1 MPDGSPP
8 PQEPTREPAREH
20 RPVQEQDPA
29 PALSPAQAD
38 RLGRQLDAWR
48 RQLVALDRRQRQ
60 LYFKHTRSASLELAE
75 PAPDELAELLA
86 GRPVRLYTLD
96 SDPVPATSP
105 DPVPAAAPDPLV
117 TAAPVADLATAPV
130 TDPADLPLAVDGPD
144 RPPVAPAPAPAAA
157 APTAA
162 AAAPTAPAPTAA
174 APTAAAPTGAERAL
188 DSAADRYGRA
198 VDPGIR
204 VAGKRPAELENSL
217 RRLDVVTRQLY
228 ADRGLWTLYAGLLML
243 QWIDPD
249 DSATVVSPVVLV
261 PVELTRPARDRPY
274 VLRPTDDDPVL
285 NPTLA
290 LKLGELGVAVP
301 DFDADEIDLP
311 GLRSAIGAAI
321 ADRPGWTVLDRA
333 VLTTFSFHKEAMYR
347 DLTDN
352 ASRILAHAQVQLL
365 GLGPDAPL
373 AEQLAFDPP
382 DPASLDRS
390 YPAEDLASIL
400 DADSSQRACIVS
412 ARDGR
417 SFVMDGPPGTGKS
430 QTIANIIVELMTAGK
445 TVLFV
450 SEKAAALD
458 VVRDRLAQADL
469 GSFLFELHSQ
479 AATRK
484 RVVDDL
490 HTTLQQQV
498 VTKALFS
505 DTDRRLLV
513 AMREQL
519 TGYAVALNEVREPL
533 GRSVFEVLGQLGRLP
548 DVAGSLPPSD
558 FWAQLDGQTIRRI
571 ADHAGTLSRNW
582 RPALDGDGFGWR
594 DLAEIEHSEYSIQQL
609 VAAAVDAA
617 GSADGVALIGAAV
630 DDDTGL
636 PQPMSLA
643 ALQARVRLL
652 QLAERRPAAPADPPD
667 EWLVTDDLAP
677 VTDLLAARKSA
688 VGQLLAARAEA
699 SSIVGSRAAEIDPG
713 DLDALAGLTTLTW
726 APGEG
731 SSTAAMPDLLA
742 FLDAAPDRL
751 GAVAADAA
759 HLGRLLG
766 LPGTGLSLGRA
777 RTYAE
782 LALLAENPARPQA
795 GWLNP
800 ARQPAV
806 AEAIAVL
813 GPLVDQVRQR
823 REALRE
829 VFTDGALTLDLA
841 ALSARFTHDHRGFG
855 RFSGQ
860 ARADRRALREVTVR
874 GKVDRRLRE
883 RLPDAA
889 AWQAAVRELQAREPQ
904 FAPPLEAGY
913 RGVDTD
919 FARLSAALE
928 IARRA
933 TALAGATVDPARL
946 SGQLADGAVPDPGLT
961 PVARRL
967 AEQITGWIRATT
979 GHLDPSAIRQIEHLT
994 LDDTGRWCAGRAADL
1009 RAPITAALRVAALS
1023 GRPLTLAQAR
1033 SATAAARRLA
1043 DSTAALDATHA
1054 ADAAALGPAYAGA
1067 ATDWASLDAAL
1078 EWARRV
1084 RDVAGGPMSPVT
1096 AGRLSSLTLEAGLL
1110 LTAIQDWLLS
1120 RDRVLA
1126 AFTADR
1132 ARELTD
1138 ELDVDLR
1145 ESAQALREMAES
1157 APGDVAQWCAF
1168 ATERAALADLHL
1180 AGAVDATAAAGLPP
1194 DQVAGAIEAAAL
1206 RAWLDTTIERDD
1218 RLHRYQAAERDALVA
1233 QFRDLDRR
1241 VVAQANTLVAA
1252 SCGERRPRSLTGRPA
1267 QVITREANKN
1277 SRHTPNR
1284 QLLAEVGSLVTEL
1297 KPCFM
1302 MSPLTVSTF
1311 LSPDL
1316 RFDAV
1321 IFDEASQVVPAD
1333 AVNCIYRGRQLIV
1346 AGDQKQLPPTDF
1358 FARADDPEFDQVD
1371 GQDGDADGGALDT
1384 FQSVLD
1390 LCKAAGGLTSLPL
1403 TWHYRSRHED
1413 LITYSNYRFY
1423 DGTLRTFPSAVFD
1436 SADLGVEHYQ
1446 VDGRYRRG
1454 GARDNPVE
1462 AGKVAELVAHHVRT
1476 RPGLSLGVVTFST
1489 AQEDAVRAA
1498 LEASGDPDV
1507 VDLLDHRD
1515 RLDGF
1520 FVKSLENVQGDERDV
1535 IIFSVGY
1542 GPDEN
1547 GAFSMN
1553 FGPLNREGGW
1563 RRLNVAITRARRR
1576 VEIVSSFAPARIT
1589 GVTSAGPLHL
1599 RGYLDFA
1606 ARGSAALVHDTPSGP
1621 ADPGGEFEDQV
1632 ARVVRSWGYPVH
1644 ARVGAAGYRID
1655 LAVRH
1660 PDRPG
1665 EYLLGIEC
1673 DGAAYRSAATA
1684 RDRDRLRHQV
1694 LNGLGWRIHRIWA
1707 ISWRR
1712 DRPAQEARLRAAL
1725 DQAIAAA
1732 DRAPNDP
1739 ASTGNPGDPGSPDGG
1754 TGTAPRAE
1762 IRFDELDPA
1771 AVPAWARPY
1780 PTIPAGAGSGPG
1792 SGASAHDPRSPEAR
1806 PALRRFFESVLA
1818 VEAPVHETVLFTRL
1832 RESWGISRMGAQIR
1846 TNAEHVLTRS
1856 RIDGRPVT
1864 RDAAGFFRVEGQE
1877 LTTVRVPAGGDGARS
1892 VLAIPPEEIDLAVVG
1907 TVRDAIVIE
1916 EEQLIVAVARLFGWQ
1931 RSGPDIQ
1938 NALAAAVSRMTRQ
1951 GRIRR
1956 NERRELRLGS

>member
-1 MPDGSPP
+1 MPDGPPP
-8 PQEPTREPAREH
+8 PQEPTRDHAPG
-20 RPVQEQDPA
+20 PDPDPERA
-29 PALSPAQAD
+29 AGPALNRAQAD

-60 LYFKHTRSASLELAE
+60 LYFKHTRTASLELAE
-75 PAPDELAELLA
+75 PTPAGVAELLA

-96 SDPVPATSP
+96 P
-105 DPVPAAAPDPLV
+105 DPAPGAAAAPAGGP
-117 TAAPVADLATAPV
+117 TPGAAPAAGAAPGPDPV
-130 TDPADLPLAVDGPD
+130 TDPPGLPLAVDGPEI
-144 RPPVAPAPAPAAA
+144 PGPAADRGTEDPPPA
-157 APTAA
+157 DRAIDGATA
-162 AAAPTAPAPTAA
+162 
-174 APTAAAPTGAERAL
+174 RATE
-188 DSAADRYGRA
+188 SAADRYGRA
-198 VDPGIR
+198 VDPGVR

-249 DSATVVSPVVLV
+249 DRATVVSPVVLV
-261 PVELTRPARDRPY
+261 PVELTRPSRDRPY

-290 LKLGELGVAVP
+290 LKLGELGVRLP
-301 DFDADEIDLP
+301 PFDADEIDLP
-311 GLRSAIGAAI
+311 GLAAAVGAAI
-321 ADRPGWTVLDRA
+321 ADRPGWSVLDRS

-352 ASRILAHAQVQLL
+352 AERILGHAQVQLL
-365 GLGPDAPL
+365 GLGPDAPQ
-373 AEQLAFDPP
+373 APHLAFDPP
-382 DPASLDRS
+382 DPATLDRDH
-390 YPAEDLASIL
+390 PAENLASIL

-412 ARDGR
+412 ARAGR

-458 VVRDRLAQADL
+458 VVRDRLARADL

-498 VTKALFS
+498 VTRALFT

-513 AMREQL
+513 AMRNQL
-519 TGYAVALNEVREPL
+519 TGYAVALNETREPL
-533 GRSVFEVLGQLGRLP
+533 GRSIFDVLGELGRRP
-548 DVAGSLPPSD
+548 DAAGSLPPSD
-558 FWAQLDGQTIRRI
+558 FWAALDGQTLQRI

-582 RPALDGDGFGWR
+582 RPALDGEGFGWR
-594 DLAEIEHSEYSIQQL
+594 ELADIGHTDYSIRQL
-609 VAAAVDAA
+609 VAAVADAA
-617 GSADGVALIGAAV
+617 GSADGVVLIGAAV

-636 PQPMSLA
+636 AQPMSLA

-667 EWLVTDDLAP
+667 EWLIADDLTA
-677 VTDLLAARKSA
+677 VTGLLAARKAA
-688 VGQLLAARAEA
+688 VGQLLAARAEVA
-699 SSIVGSRAAEIDPG
+699 GIVGPRAAEVDPA
-713 DLDALAGLTTLTW
+713 DLPPLAGLTSLTW

-731 SSTAAMPDLLA
+731 SSTAGLPDLLT
-742 FLDAAPDRL
+742 FLDAAGDRL
-751 GAVAADAA
+751 AAIVADAA
-759 HLGRLLG
+759 HLGGRLG

-782 LALLAENPARPQA
+782 LALLAESPNRPQP

-813 GPLVDQVRQR
+813 GPLVEQVRQR
-823 REALRE
+823 RASLRE
-829 VFTDGALTLDLA
+829 VFIDQALTLDLA
-841 ALSARFTHDHRGFG
+841 ALAARFTHDHRGFG
-855 RFSGQ
+855 RFSGA

-874 GKVDRRLRE
+874 GKVDRRLLE
-883 RLPDAA
+883 RLPDAV
-889 AWQAAVRELQAREPQ
+889 AWQAAVRDLQAREPQ

-919 FARLSAALE
+919 FARLSGALE

-933 TALAGATVDPARL
+933 AALAGATVDPARL
-946 SGQLADGAVPDPGLT
+946 AGQLADGSSPDPGLT

-967 AEQITGWIRATT
+967 ADQIAGWIRSTA

-994 LDDTGRWCAGRAADL
+994 LDDTARWCADRAADL
-1009 RAPITAALRVAALS
+1009 RAPVTAAGRVAALA
-1023 GRPLTLAQAR
+1023 GRPLTLVQAR
-1033 SATAAARRLA
+1033 AAVAAARRLA
-1043 DSTAALDATHA
+1043 DGSAALDATRA
-1054 ADAAALGPAYAGA
+1054 ADGAALGPAYAGTG
-1067 ATDWASLDAAL
+1067 TDWASLDAAL
-1078 EWARRV
+1078 EWARQV
-1084 RDVAGGPMSPVT
+1084 RDVVGGPLNPVT
-1096 AGRLSSLTLEAGLL
+1096 AGRLPSLTLESGLL
-1110 LTAIQDWLLS
+1110 VAAIEDWLRS

-1132 ARELTD
+1132 ARELTV
-1138 ELDVDLR
+1138 ELAVDLR
-1145 ESAQALREMAES
+1145 ESAQALREMAQT
-1157 APGDVAQWCAF
+1157 APHDVTEWCAF

-1180 AGAVDATAAAGLPP
+1180 ADAVAAVAAAGLPA
-1194 DQVAGAIEAAAL
+1194 DEVAGAIEAAAL
-1206 RAWLDTTIERDD
+1206 RGWLDTTIERDE

-1233 QFRDLDRR
+1233 QYRELDRR
-1241 VVAQANTLVAA
+1241 IVDQANTLVAA
-1252 SCGERRPRSLTGRPA
+1252 TCGDRRPRSLTGRPA
-1267 QVITREANKN
+1267 QIITREANKK
-1277 SRHTPNR
+1277 SRHKPIR
-1284 QLLAEVGSLVTEL
+1284 QLLDEVGSLVTEL

-1333 AVNCIYRGRQLIV
+1333 AVNCIYRGNQLIV

-1358 FARADDPEFDQVD
+1358 FARADDPELDDLD
-1371 GQDGDADGGALDT
+1371 GPAGGADGALDT

-1462 AGKVAELVAHHVRT
+1462 AAKVAELVAHHVRT

-1498 LEASGDPDV
+1498 IEASDDPAV
-1507 VDLLDHRD
+1507 VDLLDQRD

-1547 GAFSMN
+1547 GAFTMN

-1606 ARGSAALVHDTPSGP
+1606 ARGAAALVHDTPTAT
-1621 ADPGGEFEDQV
+1621 ADAGGGFEAQV
-1632 ARVVRSWGYPVH
+1632 AQVVRSWGYPVH

-1673 DGAAYRSAATA
+1673 DGAAYRSATTA

-1694 LNGLGWRIHRIWA
+1694 LDGLGWRIHRIWA
-1707 ISWRR
+1707 ISWWR
-1712 DRPAQEARLRAAL
+1712 DRPTQEARLRAAL
-1725 DQAIAAA
+1725 DQAVAAA
-1732 DRAPNDP
+1732 DRPAPVP
-1739 ASTGNPGDPGSPDGG
+1739 PDGSAG
-1754 TGTAPRAE
+1754 GDGAPGARDTAPRAE

-1780 PTIPAGAGSGPG
+1780 PAVPDGPGAGSGTG
-1792 SGASAHDPRSPEAR
+1792 HDPRSPEAR
-1806 PALRRFFESVLA
+1806 PALRRFFEAVLA
-1818 VEAPVHETVLFTRL
+1818 AEAPVHETVLFARL
-1832 RESWGISRMGAQIR
+1832 REAWGVSRMGAQIR
-1846 TNAEHVLTRS
+1846 ANVEHVLARA
-1856 RIDGRPVT
+1856 RVAGRPGA
-1864 RDAAGFFRVEGQE
+1864 RDAAGFFRIDGRD

-1907 TVRDAIVIE
+1907 TVGDAIVIE
-1916 EEQLIVAVARLFGWQ
+1916 EDQLIVAVARLFGWQ

-1938 NALAAAVSRMTRQ
+1938 NALAAAVSRATRQ

-1956 NERRELRLGS
+1956 SERRELRLGR